1 MILIDTHVLVWMLAA
16 PERVGPNARSVI
28 DAARSSDALFVSAI
42 VFWEIAMLASKG
54 RLTLPTPT
62 AQLRQRLLD
71 EGVAEITLTGAIGI
85 EAVSLVDLHGDP
97 ADRMIVA
104 TARLH
109 GTQLVTADRKLLD
122 WSGSISRLD
131 ATR

>member
-1 MILIDTHVLVWMLAA
+1 M
-16 PERVGPNARSVI
+16 
-28 DAARSSDALFVSAI
+28 
-42 VFWEIAMLASKG
+42 
-54 RLTLPTPT
+54 
-62 AQLRQRLLD
+62 
-71 EGVAEITLTGAIGI
+71 TGAIGI

-109 GTQLVTADRKLLD
+109 GARLVTADHKLLD